1 MRVLIDECIPR
12 KFKARLVGHECRT
25 VPEAGFAGKQN
36 GVLLELAR
44 GQFDVLVTL
53 DKGIQYQQNLTERSM
68 AVVVIRVKSNRLED
82 VAIHAPACLK
92 VLESIQPGVI
102 VHIA

>member
-12 KFKARLVGHECRT
+12 KFKTHLVGNECRT

-36 GVLLELAR
+36 GELLELAR

-53 DKGIQYQQNLTERSM
+53 DKGIQYQQNLTEGSM
-68 AVVVIRVKSNRLED
+68 AVLILRVESNRLED

-92 VLESIQPGVI
+92 ALESIQPGLV

>member
-12 KFKARLVGHECRT
+12 KFKTHLVGHECRT

-36 GVLLELAR
+36 GELLELAR

-53 DKGIQYQQNLTERSM
+53 DKGIQYISR
-68 AVVVIRVKSNRLED
+68 I
-82 VAIHAPACLK
+82 
-92 VLESIQPGVI
+92 
-102 VHIA
+102 

>member
-12 KFKARLVGHECRT
+12 KFKTHLVGHECRT

-36 GVLLELAR
+36 GELLELAR
-44 GQFDVLVTL
+44 SQFDVLVTL

-68 AVVVIRVKSNRLED
+68 AVLILGVKSNRLED
-82 VAIHAPACLK
+82 VAIHAPAHLK
-92 VLESIQPGVI
+92 ALESIQPGLV